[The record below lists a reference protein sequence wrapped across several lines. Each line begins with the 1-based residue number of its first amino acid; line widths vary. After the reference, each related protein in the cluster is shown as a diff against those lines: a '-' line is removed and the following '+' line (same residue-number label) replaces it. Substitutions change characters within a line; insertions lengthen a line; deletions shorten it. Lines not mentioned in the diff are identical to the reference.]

1 MAERN
6 LHRPNDASAGRFS
19 APPLPGRNL
28 EPLSSNKA
36 KDGLR
41 MSPVPSPPKSRK
53 SIRAP
58 ERLAERLKGGHV
70 RGMLARAGL
79 RQIVEEQ
86 KVEPGRWSHNGRG
99 LFTELVQVTQGS
111 SMSDLLVALTRVKA
125 LEVEH
130 WPESIKATEKL
141 ELLRSLQNRLQSALS
156 CSNIEEIEMLLQSV
170 AVGIRSHPDFCL
182 LVAAVEQRL
191 QKLRS
196 LRRELRCAARSSDV
210 ILLAGSLRM
219 ADELEVRSNQAATPW
234 KEVEVAEVRLK
245 VLHALIAKMTA
256 LLGIVGE
263 VDEAIYLEVL
273 GHASRVVEDDPPPP
287 IGSVLK
293 AVREQFQQRFGH
305 DYSPTVA
312 AEMAANRA
320 QQDASA
326 GVSNQQRHPEA
337 TGGELQASAGASHEV
352 PVQHL
357 DSAGSLVFEDDLDSG
372 EQIMG
377 RVMQSELAKIRLPIS
392 EDEARPAE
400 PVLHREPGG
409 NEDAYS
415 SMCQQLVDDLVAREL
430 EDVGNQNHASL
441 AYQSNTPR
449 PVTATSSAD
458 TVLMSIVYGATSQG
472 GEHAYSA
479 PSSLRPEPE
488 PERKDGNVLEDD
500 AGRSS
505 RAIADGLVH
514 EGLRPLVQTPSAE
527 TVPTSGRQSANAD
540 SRASQVSEQKLDAS
554 KGSRVNPG
562 SCIPSA
568 PSREAKSS
576 VATLPMEESGASLV
590 GGIVQTELENL
601 GEEESNVMLNLEEES
616 NAASKPATSDAGTF
630 EDVVFQQTLQDQ
642 LAVLHVPDE
651 EDAADAE
658 VAEVLSKACSAAWL
672 EDRGC
677 SSVPPGRQSG
687 LSPVAEVACPPASP
701 TSRVEESLAE
711 EAVQS
716 ALRDAGEVAISDG
729 GSSRGSDVVASQI
742 AGCLAWALAP

>member
-1 MAERN
+1 
-6 LHRPNDASAGRFS
+6 
-19 APPLPGRNL
+19 
-28 EPLSSNKA
+28 
-36 KDGLR
+36 
-41 MSPVPSPPKSRK
+41 
-53 SIRAP
+53 
-58 ERLAERLKGGHV
+58 
-70 RGMLARAGL
+70 MLARAGL

-86 KVEPGRWSHNGRG
+86 KAEPGRWSHNGRV

-196 LRRELRCAARSSDV
+196 LRRELRRAARSSDV
-210 ILLAGSLRM
+210 ILLAGSLRI
-219 ADELEVRSNQAATPW
+219 ADELEVRSHQAATPW
-234 KEVEVAEVRLK
+234 REVEVAEVRLN

-263 VDEAIYLEVL
+263 VDEAVYLEVL

-326 GVSNQQRHPEA
+326 GGPNQKSHPEA

-415 SMCQQLVDDLVAREL
+415 SMCQQLVDDLVLREL

-441 AYQSNTPR
+441 GHQSNTPR

-458 TVLMSIVYGATSQG
+458 TVLMSIVHGATSQG
-472 GEHAYSA
+472 GEYAYSA
-479 PSSLRPEPE
+479 PLGTEESSLRPEPE

-505 RAIADGLVH
+505 RAIADGIVH

-540 SRASQVSEQKLDAS
+540 SRASQVSEQKVDAS
-554 KGSRVNPG
+554 KSRVNPG

-568 PSREAKSS
+568 PSLEAKSS

-590 GGIVQTELENL
+590 GGIVKTELENL

-630 EDVVFQQTLQDQ
+630 EDAVFQQKLQDQ
-642 LAVLHVPDE
+642 LAVLHVPEE

-742 AGCLAWALAP
+742 AGCLASDVLPSP

>member
-1 MAERN
+1 
-6 LHRPNDASAGRFS
+6 
-19 APPLPGRNL
+19 
-28 EPLSSNKA
+28 
-36 KDGLR
+36 
-41 MSPVPSPPKSRK
+41 
-53 SIRAP
+53 
-58 ERLAERLKGGHV
+58 
-70 RGMLARAGL
+70 MLARAGL

-86 KVEPGRWSHNGRG
+86 KAEPGRWSHNGRG

-170 AVGIRSHPDFCL
+170 AVGIRNHPDFCL

-196 LRRELRCAARSSDV
+196 LRRELRRVARSSDV
-210 ILLAGSLRM
+210 ILLAGSLRV
-219 ADELEVRSNQAATPW
+219 ADELEVRGHQAATPW

-245 VLHALIAKMTA
+245 VLHALIAKMTVV
-256 LLGIVGE
+256 LGIVGE
-263 VDEAIYLEVL
+263 VDEAVYLEVL

-293 AVREQFQQRFGH
+293 AVREQFQQRFGQ

-320 QQDASA
+320 QPAA
-326 GVSNQQRHPEA
+326 LEM
-337 TGGELQASAGASHEV
+337 EV
-352 PVQHL
+352 PVQHW
-357 DSAGSLVFEDDLDSG
+357 DSAGSLVVEDDLDSG
-372 EQIMG
+372 EQIVG

-392 EDEARPAE
+392 EDEARPSE

-409 NEDAYS
+409 NEDAYGRL
-415 SMCQQLVDDLVAREL
+415 CQQLVGDLVSREL
-430 EDVGNQNHASL
+430 EDVGNQNASL
-441 AYQSNTPR
+441 GHQGNAPR
-449 PVTATSSAD
+449 PMTATSSAD
-458 TVLMSIVYGATSQG
+458 TVLMSIVHGATPQG
-472 GEHAYSA
+472 GEYTYSG
-479 PSSLRPEPE
+479 PTGTTVESSPIRPEPE
-488 PERKDGNVLEDD
+488 HKDGKVLEDD

-505 RAIADGLVH
+505 RVIADGIVH

-527 TVPTSGRQSANAD
+527 TVPTSGRQSANDANAD
-540 SRASQVSEQKLDAS
+540 SRASQVSEQKVDVTKDS
-554 KGSRVNPG
+554 QRVNPG
-562 SCIPSA
+562 SCIVSTPSV
-568 PSREAKSS
+568 EAKSS
-576 VATLPMEESGASLV
+576 VATFPMEEAGASLV

-601 GEEESNVMLNLEEES
+601 GEEESNVMLNLDDES

-630 EDVVFQQTLQDQ
+630 EDVVFQQKLQDQ

-658 VAEVLSKACSAAWL
+658 VAEVLSKACSAAWM
-672 EDRGC
+672 EERGC

-716 ALRDAGEVAISDG
+716 ALRGAGEVAISDG

-742 AGCLAWALAP
+742 AGCLASDVLPSP